1 MAEFKY
7 GRSSIERLNT
17 INPLLKQ
24 ILINVL
30 NFGIMDV
37 SIIYGVRGKEDQNKL
52 FEKGLSKLKWP
63 KSKHNIFEIGAKA
76 NAVDAAPFINGKVSY
91 NYNHC
96 CYLAGLVMGEAV
108 RIGVRVRWGGDW
120 DEDGEAI
127 TDQSFNDLLH
137 FELIQ
142 NN

>member
-1 MAEFKY
+1 MSEFKY
-7 GRSSIERLNT
+7 GRSSIKRLDT
-17 INPLLKQ
+17 IHPLLRQ
-24 ILINVL
+24 IFINVL
-30 NFGIMDV
+30 NFGIMDI
-37 SIIYGVRGKEDQNKL
+37 SILYGVRSREDQNKL

-63 KSKHNIFEIGAKA
+63 KSKHNILETGAKSL
-76 NAVDAAPFINGKVSY
+76 AVDAAPFINGKASY

-96 CYLAGLVMGEAV
+96 CYLAGLVMGEAK
-108 RIGVRVRWGGDW
+108 RIGVHARWGGDW

-127 TDQSFNDLLH
+127 TDQTFNDLLH

>member
-7 GRSSIERLNT
+7 GRRSIERLNT
-17 INPLLKQ
+17 IHPILRQ

-30 NFGIMDV
+30 NFGIMDI
-37 SIIYGVRGKEDQNKL
+37 SILYGARGKEDQNNL

-63 KSKHNIFEIGAKA
+63 ESKHNIKDHWDKA
-76 NAVDAAPFINGKVSY
+76 SAVDAAPFINGKASY

-96 CYLAGLVMGEAV
+96 CYLAGLVMGEAK
-108 RIGVRVRWGGDW
+108 RMGVHVRWGGDW

-127 TDQSFNDLLH
+127 TDQTFNDLLH
-137 FELIQ
+137 FELK
-142 NN
+142 